1 MKPVVVLK
9 LWVVSSLISHYRG
22 DDLEKLLANEIREYL
37 KLHLSGRKF
46 LSEFTFRN
54 NGTIADLLD
63 INNQIIGYEIKSDSD
78 TYARLPKQIEGYNS
92 VCRKIYMVVGESK
105 SSSVFLHIPE
115 FYGVIVAKRKENG
128 LVEFDMLREA
138 SNNPHWTTEA
148 LLWWL
153 PSDNLKQFSK
163 TIPTILDMYDGKK
176 TPINKL
182 NKYDLVKI
190 IDKHASQ
197 YQIEIKVLSY
207 LRSNELHTKRV
218 EARRINESMKNQTQR
233 ISEREQQHR
242 LQNWSCFKDDLRQIS
257 QSDALSR
264 MSRLQGLGRNYLPLS
279 LEFNYKGVHNGK
291 FVFNELTRT
300 VDFLLK
306 GNGKIKTLRVP
317 DVIHNLTLINV
328 LHRALETNMSL
339 TEIRPLIIKCIK

>member
-1 MKPVVVLK
+1 MGGL
-9 LWVVSSLISHYRG
+9 
-22 DDLEKLLANEIREYL
+22 
-37 KLHLSGRKF
+37 KF
-46 LSEFTFRN
+46 LSEFTFSH

-63 INNQIIGYEIKSDSD
+63 INHQLIGYEIKSDSD

-105 SSSVFLHIPE
+105 SASIFLHVPE
-115 FYGVIVAKRKENG
+115 FYGVIVARRKENG
-128 LVEFDMLREA
+128 LVEFDTLREA
-138 SNNPHWTTEA
+138 SNNPHWTTA
-148 LLWWL
+148 SLLCWL
-153 PSDNLKQFSK
+153 PSDCLKKFAK
-163 TIPTILDMYDGKK
+163 EIPSILDIYGGKK

-182 NKYDLVKI
+182 NKYALVKI

-197 YQIEIKVLSY
+197 YQIEVKVLSY
-207 LRSNELHTKRV
+207 LRSNDLQIKRV

-233 ISEREQQHR
+233 ILEREQQHR
-242 LQNWSCFKDDLRQIS
+242 LQNWSYFKEDLRQIS
-257 QSDALSR
+257 QSETLSR

-291 FVFNELTRT
+291 FVYNESTRT

-306 GNGKIKTLRVP
+306 GNGKIKTIRVP

-328 LHRALETNMSL
+328 LHTALETNMSL
-339 TEIRPLIIKCIK
+339 AEIRPLIIKCIK